1 MHSLSSSFVLGYH
14 GCSREIGEA
23 ILRGDEQLRVSV
35 NEYDW
40 LGSGIYFWETNPIRG
55 LQWANEAVKRK
66 KFDEPFVV
74 GAVIDLGY
82 CFDLMS
88 HNAMQALKAAYHSFR
103 RACTK
108 SPKFHDADFPEN
120 KGSRDLLQRHLDC
133 AVINYFHE
141 NREKTGLTSFDSVRG
156 VFVEG
161 DPVYP
166 AAGFCDKTHIQIAVR
181 NSSLIKGVFRVPQE
195 HLE

>member
-1 MHSLSSSFVLGYH
+1 LVLRYH

-82 CFDLMS
+82 CFDLDCMEKPQS
-88 HNAMQALKAAYHSFR
+88 DLPSLTLQAR
-103 RACTK
+103 T
-108 SPKFHDADFPEN
+108 
-120 KGSRDLLQRHLDC
+120 
-133 AVINYFHE
+133 
-141 NREKTGLTSFDSVRG
+141 
-156 VFVEG
+156 
-161 DPVYP
+161 
-166 AAGFCDKTHIQIAVR
+166 
-181 NSSLIKGVFRVPQE
+181 
-195 HLE
+195 